1 MFKNQP
7 LENEE
12 DLQIM
17 FNLIVCT
24 NEMTLI
30 LGARPMDAASS
41 SDGIEERDLELV
53 GENPTLGQPPEQKER
68 DQYSMIPLSQRRK
81 RILMMN
87 T

>member
-12 DLQIM
+12 DLRIM

-30 LGARPMDAASS
+30 LGARPMDAVSS
-41 SDGIEERDLELV
+41 SDGIEERDL
-53 GENPTLGQPPEQKER
+53 
-68 DQYSMIPLSQRRK
+68 
-81 RILMMN
+81 
-87 T
+87 